1 MDILLWEAWWKQLC
15 KDKILCT
22 SALETTLCLTDSF
35 RISCTVLETSVL
47 AFQPYCHQAQKLWKI
62 LKLLWCSLLILN
74 FVFKTVTFPFHPLS
88 PLKCEEE
95 SWLMNEKKI
104 SVSFK
109 EFFTILHEIPA
120 GLVSWGRN
128 LPEMITVNILLI
140 IIVHVY

>member
-1 MDILLWEAWWKQLC
+1 MYFSFRDNP
-15 KDKILCT
+15 
-22 SALETTLCLTDSF
+22 LTESF

-74 FVFKTVTFPFHPLS
+74 FVFKTVTLPFHPLS
-88 PLKCEEE
+88 KHQSLEMWRRILTDE
-95 SWLMNEKKI
+95 WKKI